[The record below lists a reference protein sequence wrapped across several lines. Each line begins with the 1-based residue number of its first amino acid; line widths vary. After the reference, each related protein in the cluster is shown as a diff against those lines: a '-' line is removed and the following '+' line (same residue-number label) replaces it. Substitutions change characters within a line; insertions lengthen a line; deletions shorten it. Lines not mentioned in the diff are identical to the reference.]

1 MTKSGKHYFERFL
14 AKESSMEFEDALV
27 ELGKAIELEPTNI
40 EYYLARSELQNLR
53 GEYAV
58 TIADASKVIA
68 LSTDLDELAYAHN
81 LLLTAHGEVG
91 DHASVLKDLDWL
103 IENGFANVRRYM
115 YRAQGHK
122 HAGNQTEAMRDFN
135 KVLEFEPNNEVALNN
150 LAGIHYRMQD
160 YEQAERG
167 YSQVLIVGNQ
177 HPNARKFV
185 HHWRGMTRHQMG
197 KTKEALEDFNE
208 VLRLRGDAPL
218 AEIADYLALPLDM
231 EWFYGGVSYTDS

>member
-1 MTKSGKHYFERFL
+1 MTKSGEYYFERFL
-14 AKESSMEFEDALV
+14 EKEVAGEFEEALI

-40 EYYLARSELQNLR
+40 EYYLTRCELQNLR

-58 TIADASKVIA
+58 AIADASKVIEISA
-68 LSTDLDELAYAHN
+68 DLDDLAHAHN

-103 IENGFANVRRYM
+103 IENGFADARRYM

-122 HAGNQTEAMRDFN
+122 RIGNHTEAMRDFN
-135 KVLEFEPNNEVALNN
+135 KVLEFEPNNEIALNN
-150 LAGIHYRMQD
+150 RAHLYSQAQN
-160 YEQAERG
+160 YEQAERDF
-167 YSQVLIVGNQ
+167 SQVLIVGNQ
-177 HPNARKFV
+177 HPNALKSV
-185 HHWRGMTRHQMG
+185 HHARGMNRYQMG

-218 AEIADYLALPLDM
+218 EDIADYLALPLDM